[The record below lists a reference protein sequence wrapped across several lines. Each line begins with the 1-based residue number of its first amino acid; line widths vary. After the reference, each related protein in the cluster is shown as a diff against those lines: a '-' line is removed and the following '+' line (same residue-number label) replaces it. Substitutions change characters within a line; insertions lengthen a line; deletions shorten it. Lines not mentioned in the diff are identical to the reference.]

1 MAGNPPSAGIID
13 ERLATA
19 ENRAALPRSR
29 RFRTLLALSL
39 PLVDMLML
47 SLAFFMGY
55 EAREALPFLPQPA
68 GQPPFWQYLPI
79 LLLQLFTILTM
90 FYFSRL
96 YHQRRSY
103 SRIDQMRTMTGII
116 TLAALLTNG
125 THELFFRNTLLYV
138 NYPRSLLFYIW
149 IFSILFAVIGREIHR
164 MVLIRFRRR
173 GLSTDNLLLVG
184 AGKIVRDIAGRIK
197 NNPDLGYNIIGLVT
211 DKDEHQGRMLGFPV
225 LGNYPD
231 VKDIIDRHAI
241 QQVIIALPEAK
252 RSDLVEL
259 ITMCQRGQVDI
270 KVYPDIFAYMA
281 GDLNV
286 DDLGGTPLITVRDIA
301 LRGWKL
307 SLKRGLDIF
316 GALTGLILLSPF
328 FLLTALLIKLQ
339 SPGEVF
345 FTQQRIGLDGRPFP
359 MIKFRSM
366 RPDAETNG
374 PGWTVKD
381 DPRVTRIGKF
391 MRRTSWDEIPQLIN
405 VFLGHMS
412 LVGPR
417 PEQPAYVEEF
427 RQKYPRYMER
437 HREMVGMTGWAQ
449 IHGLRGDT
457 SIAERTAYDLWYV
470 ENWSLWL
477 DIKIIIRTIYQ
488 TMFRKSENAY

>member
-1 MAGNPPSAGIID
+1 MD
-13 ERLATA
+13 ERVDLPATVPESA
-19 ENRAALPRSR
+19 RSR
-29 RFRTLLALSL
+29 RIQTLLALLL
-39 PLVDMLML
+39 PLTDAAMLL
-47 SLAFFMGY
+47 LAFFAGY
-55 EAREALPFLPQPA
+55 QARLYLPFFAQPE
-68 GQPPFWQYLPI
+68 GQPPFSAYWPI
-79 LLLQLFTILTM
+79 MTVQVITILSM

-103 SRIDQMRTMTGII
+103 SRIDQLRTMIGII

-125 THELFFRNTLLYV
+125 IQEFFFRNTDLYV
-138 NYPRSLLFYIW
+138 SYPRSLFFYIW
-149 IFSILFAVIGREIHR
+149 IFSVLLAGVGREVHR
-164 MVLIRFRRR
+164 LVQLRLRRR
-173 GLSTDNLLLVG
+173 GSLRDHLLLVG
-184 AGKIVRDIAGRIK
+184 AGRLIREVAGRIK
-197 NNPDLGYNIIGLVT
+197 NNPELGYHIVGVVT
-211 DKDEHQGRMLGFPV
+211 DKDEHQGKMLGIPI
-225 LGNYPD
+225 LGNYPAL
-231 VKDIIDRHAI
+231 KDIIDQYHV
-241 QQVIIALPEAK
+241 QQVIIALPDHQ
-252 RSDLVEL
+252 RDNLVEL

-286 DDLGGTPLITVRDIA
+286 DDVAGTPLITVRDIA

-316 GALTGLILLSPF
+316 GSLAGLTVLSPF
-328 FLLTALLIKLQ
+328 FLLTALIIKLE
-339 SPGEVF
+339 SRGEVF

-366 RPDAETNG
+366 RPDAEAGG

-405 VFLGHMS
+405 VLLGHMS

-427 RQKYPRYMER
+427 QRKYPRYMER

-457 SIAERTAYDLWYV
+457 SIEQRTTYDLWYV

-477 DIKIIIRTIYQ
+477 DIKIILRTVYQ
-488 TMFRKSENAY
+488 SVFRQSENAY